1 MFLSRKP
8 GVKWTN
14 RGNPSTWDYTK
25 ADFTVDYNYHL
36 KDISAIV
43 GKGRK
48 LVSFFVSAQ
57 GTVQGGMVMLF
68 DPDSTNHFNKAGM
81 YIPTSGYVCQTL
93 WAYTNVNGEIGY
105 NISANPAMGNIE
117 IVVNGWLD

>member
-1 MFLSRKP
+1 MFLSRKA

-14 RGNPSTWDYTK
+14 RGNPIVPDYQK
-25 ADFTVDYNYHL
+25 VNLVVDGDYHL

-48 LVSFFVSAQ
+48 LVSFLVSATTTMMDDQ
-57 GTVQGGMVMLF
+57 VILFNPDNTEHVNVSSVFVPAYVQ
-68 DPDSTNHFNKAGM
+68 A
-81 YIPTSGYVCQTL
+81 CQTL
-93 WAYTNVNGEIGY
+93 WVYTNANGEIGY